1 VFCLLLQ
8 TMAGNLPPLA
18 EVRGLVNETLVPA
31 ADAFGA
37 SLRQAT
43 RAAIDTTANVN
54 RQGLQVMANGLEAVI
69 SGVNAAQLQVCI
81 SCVACNASGS
91 LLLAIALR

>member
-1 VFCLLLQ
+1 
-8 TMAGNLPPLA
+8 MAGNLPPLD
-18 EVRGLVNETLVPA
+18 EVRGLVNETLAPA

-54 RQGLQVMANGLEAVI
+54 RQGLQVMATGLEAVI
-69 SGVNAAQLQVCI
+69 GGVNAAQLQV
-81 SCVACNASGS
+81 S
-91 LLLAIALR
+91 LGLTVSPPGGRLCSLG